1 MATIEVN
8 GLQKSFK
15 SVEALRGVSF
25 AIRDGELFC
34 LLGPSGAGKTTTLRC
49 LAGLEKPDA
58 GEIVIAGQDATRM
71 QASLRGLGMFFENVS
86 LYPHKSA
93 FENLAYPL
101 RRRRVPKEM
110 IKARVEE
117 VADIL
122 GVSHT
127 LDRRPATLSGG
138 ERQRVALGRA
148 LIRPARAF
156 LLDEP
161 LSNLD
166 ALLRVHMRAELKR
179 LQAELSQ
186 TIVYATPDPLE
197 AMALANRICVLDKGE
212 VQQIDTPSRI
222 YRRPANK
229 MVATFVGTPPMNFV
243 PCRVVKAA
251 GGRRLEWS
259 TFGIDERELAGVL
272 GDEAE
277 NRPLLLG
284 IRPED
289 IELREPA
296 AANGHAVLGTV
307 YTTEPLGSKTVV
319 DLQVEDALV
328 KAVIRG
334 SVDYEIGTER
344 ALVVPPSRVH
354 VFDAESE
361 RTIV

>member
-1 MATIEVN
+1 MAAIDVA
-8 GLQKSFK
+8 GLTKSFK
-15 SVEALRGVSF
+15 SVDALHDVSF
-25 AIRDGELFC
+25 DIQDGELFC

-49 LAGLEKPDA
+49 IAGLERPDA
-58 GEIVIAGQDATRM
+58 GRIVIGGADATRV

-86 LYPHKSA
+86 LYPHKTA

-101 RRRRVPKEM
+101 RRRRVPRQA
-110 IKARVEE
+110 IRDRVHE
-117 VADIL
+117 VAEIL
-122 GVSHT
+122 AVSHT
-127 LDRRPATLSGG
+127 LERRPGTLSGG

-197 AMALANRICVLDKGE
+197 ALALGDRICVLDRGV
-212 VQQIDTPSRI
+212 VQQIDTPTGI
-222 YRRPANK
+222 YRHPVNK

-243 PCRVVKAA
+243 PCRVEGAN
-251 GGRRLEWS
+251 GSRRLAWG
-259 TFGIDERELAGVL
+259 TLGIPERELPGQL
-272 GDEAE
+272 GEAADG
-277 NRPLLLG
+277 RRLLLG

-296 AANGHAVLGTV
+296 GHDGHSVTGTV
-307 YTTEPLGSKTVV
+307 YTTEPLGAKTVV
-319 DLQVEDALV
+319 DLHVDDVLV
-328 KAVIRG
+328 KAVVRG
-334 SVDYEIGTER
+334 AVHYEAGAQC
-344 ALVVPPSRVH
+344 ALVLSPSRVH

-361 RTIV
+361 RTLV